1 MTVREEIRAIIK
13 ANFFVAKQFDLQDT
27 QSFLATGIIDSI
39 GMLDLVKFI
48 EKDFNI
54 HIEDNEF
61 MPENLDSISG
71 IVDYLKTKG
80 VDS

>member
-1 MTVREEIRAIIK
+1 MTIREEVIAIIK
-13 ANFFVAKQFDLQDT
+13 TNFFVGKQFDLQDT
-27 QSFLATGIIDSI
+27 QSFLEAGVIDSI
-39 GMLDLVKFI
+39 GMIALVQFI

-54 HIEDNEF
+54 QIEDDEF

-71 IVDYLKTKG
+71 IVDYLKAKG

>member
-1 MTVREEIRAIIK
+1 MTIREKVIAIIK
-13 ANFFVAKQFDLQDT
+13 ANFFVAKHFDLQDT
-27 QSFLATGIIDSI
+27 QSFLETGIIDSI
-39 GMLDLVKFI
+39 GMLDLVKCI

-54 HIEDNEF
+54 QVEDNEF

-80 VDS
+80 VDG

>member
-1 MTVREEIRAIIK
+1 MTIREEVIAIIK
-13 ANFFVAKQFDLQDT
+13 TNFFVGKKFDLQDT
-27 QSFLATGIIDSI
+27 QSFLEAGVIDSI
-39 GMLDLVKFI
+39 GMIVLVKFI

-54 HIEDNEF
+54 KIEDDEF

-71 IVDYLKTKG
+71 IVDYLKAKG